1 MNFILFEKTASDQWT
16 IDKAREFCSN
26 QELTPISITE
36 ETAGGLD
43 FISVNLEETLKGESY
58 RLVEITNTISFIMRD
73 DPSLDDFT
81 VPIPTE
87 VETKLEE
94 LCI

>member
-1 MNFILFEKTASDQWT
+1 MNFILFEKTATDQWS
-16 IDKAREFCSN
+16 IDTVKEFCNN

-36 ETAGGLD
+36 ETLGDLD
-43 FISVNLEETLKGESY
+43 FISVKLEETLKEESY

-87 VETKLEE
+87 VETKLQE
-94 LCI
+94 LCL